1 MNFGFYFV
9 CKYEMFHN
17 FFGICRGCVSA
28 CVCVYC
34 FWFSISDL
42 MYGWICNVRKLIE
55 TKNGAWSLRWGSSQ
69 KFVWRILIKRDS
81 IFFYELC
88 SKRFVI
94 YAKNIKIYAK
104 MISFMEYMRFLLSD
118 EMWEKDLSRN
128 FFWRVTV
135 NLEEE
140 HILVCYLFRTQMKS
154 MKNICF
160 IVIYY

>member
-1 MNFGFYFV
+1 
-9 CKYEMFHN
+9 MFHK
-17 FFGICRGCVSA
+17 FFGICWGSVSA

-55 TKNGAWSLRWGSSQ
+55 TKNGAWSLSWGSSQ
-69 KFVWRILIKRDS
+69 KFVWRILIKWDS

-118 EMWEKDLSRN
+118 EMWKKVISRN

-140 HILVCYLFRTQMKS
+140 HIFVCYLFRTQMKS
-154 MKNICF
+154 MKNIFFDCYLLL
-160 IVIYY
+160 ITTKLKCT

>member
-1 MNFGFYFV
+1 MVYVGVLFP
-9 CKYEMFHN
+9 
-17 FFGICRGCVSA
+17 R
-28 CVCVYC
+28 VCVYC

-69 KFVWRILIKRDS
+69 NFVWRILIKRDS

-118 EMWEKDLSRN
+118 EMREKSISRN

-140 HILVCYLFRTQMKS
+140 HIFVCYLFRTQMKS
-154 MKNICF
+154 MKNIFFYCF
-160 IVIYY
+160 LLLITKTKLKCIKYKLFDF